1 MTTISRNAEVPTTGS
16 LDVQSQLEQDEAK
29 SHQKKK
35 RQRALRA
42 FTTYLL
48 SALGGLLLLL
58 LLFGTLLDLGVFAG
72 WQRFRADVHHLVSG
86 LFASAIGVLCLT
98 LGLERKVEFDS
109 IDTTLEKL
117 NDAIK
122 NENERREEQVSLARA
137 QLHNVAVSLK
147 FIDDNF
153 LSGDNSFDIF
163 WGISLLKARARNELI
178 DPETFIVKRPDV
190 PRFWLQMI
198 NNTDSS
204 WFCTDR
210 IEFFED
216 ESADLFWKRRIP
228 KRGLII
234 QGNNA
239 KNHGVVVRRV
249 FIFDK
254 HADAETPFIKKMMH
268 GQASFKID
276 VGWISLES
284 KLLDAPLSAFE
295 SKLGTVD
302 FTIVNNKYLFSYEM
316 VNKSVES
323 IRCTSNQALVTYVR
337 GQYDLLFQESYR
349 LAGRSHRSSTVTVI
363 KLPTS

>member
-1 MTTISRNAEVPTTGS
+1 MTTNDQNADNTIAS
-16 LDVQSQLEQDEAK
+16 LDDIHPQVEVDDDK
-29 SHQKKK
+29 PRQKKK
-35 RQRALRA
+35 RQKAFRA

-48 SALGGLLLLL
+48 SVLGGLLLIL
-58 LLFGTLLDLGVFAG
+58 LLFGTLLDLGVFAA
-72 WQRFRADVHHLVSG
+72 WKRFSPDVRQLVLG

-98 LGLERKVEFDS
+98 LGIERKIEFDN
-109 IDTTLEKL
+109 IDTTLERL
-117 NDAIK
+117 NESIV
-122 NENERREEQVSLARA
+122 NEYERRERQETLART
-137 QLHNVAVSLK
+137 QLNNISIALR
-147 FIDDNF
+147 FIDANF
-153 LSGDNSFDIF
+153 LGADNSFDIF

-178 DPETFIVKRPDV
+178 DPETFIIKRPDV

-198 NNTDSS
+198 NSTDSS

-216 ESADLFWKRRIP
+216 DSADLFWKRRIP

-239 KNHGVVVRRV
+239 KNHGVIVRRL

-254 HADAETPFIKKMMH
+254 HTDAETPFIQKMMH

-276 VGWISLES
+276 VGWVSFES
-284 KLLDAPLSAFE
+284 KLRDAPLSSFQT
-295 SKLGTVD
+295 KLGTVD

-323 IRCTSNQALVTYVR
+323 IRCTSNQALVTFVR
-337 GQYDLLFQESYR
+337 GQYDLLFHESNR
-349 LAGRSHRSSTVTVI
+349 LTSRHHRVGTPSGN
-363 KLPTS
+363 